1 MLIPQI
7 YLKLIIIYV
16 RTLTLANPL
25 YNWSSGFFLWC
36 NILLAFNTNLE
47 DSKLN
52 PEENNSIESSPNLNE
67 NNKDLNEGI
76 KKEENVKAFSEFL
89 EKASSQ
95 DSSEEKV
102 KLDSEQQ
109 KPKIDKL
116 LFKRFLNNGFDGI
129 STNPNYKML
138 ALLIILLINLSLFF
152 VIGNM
157 GKAFLRNAGIM
168 G

>member
-1 MLIPQI
+1 
-7 YLKLIIIYV
+7 
-16 RTLTLANPL
+16 
-25 YNWSSGFFLWC
+25 
-36 NILLAFNTNLE
+36 LE

-52 PEENNSIESSPNLNE
+52 PEENNSIESPPNLNE
-67 NNKDLNEGI
+67 DNKDLNEGN
-76 KKEENVKAFSEFL
+76 KKEENVKAFTQFL
-89 EKASSQ
+89 EKASNQ
-95 DSSEEKV
+95 DSSEEKL

-109 KPKIDKL
+109 KIDKS

-138 ALLIILLINLSLFF
+138 ALLIILLINLSLFI